1 MGRLGPLHRTLQ
13 AGWAFSK
20 KNYNLNYGN
29 KLNVPHAYPSLN
41 NFARLAVPHLRSPPP
56 LIAGDRRLQSLKR

>member
-1 MGRLGPLHRTLQ
+1 MTEMGRLGPLHWTLQ

-29 KLNVPHAYPSLN
+29 KLNVPHA
-41 NFARLAVPHLRSPPP
+41 SPVVE
-56 LIAGDRRLQSLKR
+56 